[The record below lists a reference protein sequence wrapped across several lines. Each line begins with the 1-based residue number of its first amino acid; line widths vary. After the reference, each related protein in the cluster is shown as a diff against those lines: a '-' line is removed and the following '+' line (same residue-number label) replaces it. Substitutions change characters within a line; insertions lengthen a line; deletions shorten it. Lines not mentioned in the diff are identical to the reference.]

1 MNVSVECDNEDCGES
16 FDVDLDYLSKVNRGS
31 AGTNLTSYTYEGSV
45 QCPDCDHHQDVE
57 FFTIEE
63 DETDEIVSI
72 NKV

>member
-1 MNVSVECDNEDCGES
+1 MIVSVECNNEDCGEF
-16 FDVDLDYLSKVNRGS
+16 FDVDLDSLSKESRGL
-31 AGTNLTSYTYEGSV
+31 AGTNLTSYTYEGSG